1 MQEFN
6 IDSFVELLR
15 KNIYDNFPYEND
27 LVKMSK
33 HMSTPLNIRDVAFM
47 DNPIEVGENNRAFN
61 IGNYYAEKEYPY
73 YHILQEAEVI
83 RKRNRGT
90 GKSKGSQA
98 NVQTTKIRDYNKV
111 SFNGKTYSRE
121 YTKNVRGAR
130 SKVDKVLAP
139 KLMYVK
145 GKYKIDRDSL
155 SPYYVNKH
163 YQYID
168 RILDIVLPWVA
179 EEFGGKMKRKVI
191 GSLEEDYNYQQTHEE
206 NERYM
211 LENML
216 LSYELD

>member
-1 MQEFN
+1 MQEYN

-33 HMSTPLNIRDVAFM
+33 HMLTPLNIRDVAFM
-47 DNPIEVGENNRAFN
+47 DNPIEIGDNNRAFN

-73 YHILQEAEVI
+73 YHILQDAPVI
-83 RKRNRGT
+83 RKKERGT
-90 GKSKGSQA
+90 SKSKGSQA
-98 NVQTTKIRDYNKV
+98 NVQITKVRDYNKV

-121 YTKNVRGAR
+121 YAKNIRGKRNSIVDRSTRWVGDTKINLEAR
-130 SKVDKVLAP
+130 F
-139 KLMYVK
+139 
-145 GKYKIDRDSL
+145 YKNI
-155 SPYYVNKH
+155 H

-168 RILDIVLPWVA
+168 RILDTVLPWVA
-179 EEFGGKMKRKVI
+179 DEFGGKMKRKVI
-191 GSLEEDYNYQQTHEE
+191 TSLEEDYNYQESHEE